1 MPAASIPLRYLQ
13 RAALALIVLLGILLR
28 LIQVHDSLWVDELHT
43 AWCAGGSLA
52 EVAQRAAIGNQSPLY
67 FWFMWLLTRLL
78 GASELTLRL
87 PSLVAGSLL
96 PLAVYWVCWRWI
108 RMPIAGLVAAALVA
122 IDPMS
127 IFYATEARPY
137 ALVQVLAV
145 VHVAIV
151 AELFE
156 RPTMWLRAAVVV
168 GAALLFHLHY
178 TTALLLVAELVYWVV
193 ASALAPHEVRYRWPA
208 AVIDASLVL
217 LACLPALPNL
227 LAIFDRRGNW
237 ASFVEQRPLLELFD
251 VLPWSLSAVFVL
263 AAVVMGLVWR
273 RQTAQFHND
282 GGSRSELAAQ
292 VRDSSLSTECSV
304 LGTQQLALCWLLVP
318 LCLAWVLTVTDV
330 ARLFFPRYLVASAP
344 AAFILVACCVALAP
358 WRWARFF
365 VGALVIAVASW
376 NWTPHSRQEDWRGAI
391 AWLNEQRA
399 DAPHPVLV
407 YSGLIES
414 DELVQPHDRLLEDY
428 CLYPVTSLYRVNAD
442 RGELV
447 PLPVN
452 HPAHLAPPARE
463 LVTRHGGAWVVIR
476 GSDRAAT
483 LVLKQVQGA
492 LKGSG
497 HIRSQNR
504 FGNVHV
510 ALVKSDF

>member
-1 MPAASIPLRYLQ
+1 
-13 RAALALIVLLGILLR
+13 
-28 LIQVHDSLWVDELHT
+28 
-43 AWCAGGSLA
+43 
-52 EVAQRAAIGNQSPLY
+52 
-67 FWFMWLLTRLL
+67 LTF
-78 GASELTLRL
+78 RL

-96 PLAVYWVCWRWI
+96 PLAAYWVCWRWI
-108 RMPIAGLVAAALVA
+108 RMPIAGLVAAVLIV

-137 ALVQVLAV
+137 ALVQLLAV

-151 AELFE
+151 VELVE
-156 RPTMWLRAAVVV
+156 RPTVWLRAAVVV

-178 TTALLLVAELVYWVV
+178 TAALLLVAELVYWVV

-217 LACLPALPNL
+217 LACVPALPNL
-227 LAIFDRRGNW
+227 LAIFDRRDNW
-237 ASFVEQRPLLELFD
+237 AGFVQQRPLLEFFE
-251 VLPWSLSAVFVL
+251 VLPWSASVLFVL
-263 AAVVMGLVWR
+263 AALMV
-273 RQTAQFHND
+273 
-282 GGSRSELAAQ
+282 SR
-292 VRDSSLSTECSV
+292 V
-304 LGTQQLALCWLLVP
+304 LGRSRLPLTTHHSPLTQLLALCWLLVP
-318 LCLAWVLTVTDV
+318 LCLAWVLTVSDV
-330 ARLFFPRYLVASAP
+330 ARLSFPRYLVASAP

-365 VGALVIAVASW
+365 VGALVIAVALW

-407 YSGLIES
+407 FSGLIES
-414 DELVQPHDRLLEDY
+414 DGLRQPHDRLLEDY
-428 CLYPVTSLYRVNAD
+428 CLYPVTSLYRVKAD

-452 HPAHLAPPARE
+452 YPAHLEPPARV
-463 LVTRHGGAWVVIR
+463 LVTRRGGAWVVIR
-476 GSDRAAT
+476 GSERAAA
-483 LVLKQVQGA
+483 LVVKQLNA
-492 LKGSG
+492 ASSG
-497 HIRSQNR
+497 NWQLRSQTR

-510 ALVKSDF
+510 GLIESDS